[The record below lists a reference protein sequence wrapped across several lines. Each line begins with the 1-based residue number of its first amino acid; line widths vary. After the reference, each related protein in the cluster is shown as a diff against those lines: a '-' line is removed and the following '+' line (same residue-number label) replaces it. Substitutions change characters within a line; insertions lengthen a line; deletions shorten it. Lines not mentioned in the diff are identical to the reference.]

1 MLGREGAI
9 AAATQDGGGGTKAAR
24 RPGRDPARHTAP
36 PPTKLASS
44 LGRARRRAP
53 WTPANT
59 HALLPTA
66 SPFCPPPVGPY
77 YPLGLRDMS
86 RVALTLVPPCART
99 ASLQPLAVPPP
110 EDTAPAREPRQG
122 ITVASAM
129 VVHVGTPHGGTF
141 RRPMP
146 VVPIGA
152 RYTLTRDET
161 RECAR
166 IGHERNRRNRDEGR
180 ASRRYTAHRT
190 DDDISVQGVI
200 GELAFARL
208 FDLSIDIHDTTCR
221 SARTETRFDAV
232 MTPEGW
238 TVDVKTTVGHDAPMR
253 VACWKLPNPPDV
265 YALLVYVNYD
275 PLRPL
280 DARVRALPVIEFR
293 GFASSAAV
301 FAPESRIDTVARDGQ
316 HGVVYVV
323 AQDRLVDRAGLA
335 IEASARPGGV
345 LRHRIDASYAR
356 GTDRGSDA

>member
-1 MLGREGAI
+1 MPGQEGAV
-9 AAATQDGGGGTKAAR
+9 TQVDDGRTKEAR
-24 RPGRDPARHTAP
+24 QAGHELARHSAP

-53 WTPANT
+53 WTPT
-59 HALLPTA
+59 STYTLLPTT

-77 YPLGLRDMS
+77 YPLGVRDMS
-86 RVALTLVPPCART
+86 RVALTLAPPCPRT
-99 ASLQPLAVPPP
+99 TSPPSPAVPPTD
-110 EDTAPAREPRQG
+110 DTAPARDSRHC
-122 ITVASAM
+122 IAIASAM
-129 VVHVGTPHGGTF
+129 VAHVGAPHGGTF
-141 RRPMP
+141 RRPTP

-166 IGHERNRRNRDEGR
+166 IGHERNRRNRNEGR

-238 TVDVKTTVGHDAPMR
+238 TVDVKTTVGRDAPMR

-280 DARVRALPVIEFR
+280 DAHVRALPVIEFR

-323 AQDRLVDRAGLA
+323 AQDGLVDRAGLA
-335 IEASARPGGV
+335 IEASTRPDGA
-345 LRHRIDASYAR
+345 LRHRIDASPLRATPEA
-356 GTDRGSDA
+356 GKA

>member
-1 MLGREGAI
+1 MPGQEGAV
-9 AAATQDGGGGTKAAR
+9 TQGDDRRTKEAR
-24 RPGRDPARHTAP
+24 QPGHESARHTAP

-53 WTPANT
+53 WTPAST
-59 HALLPTA
+59 HALLPAT

-86 RVALTLVPPCART
+86 RVALTLVPPPP
-99 ASLQPLAVPPP
+99 SPAVPPTD
-110 EDTAPAREPRQG
+110 DTAPTREPREG
-122 ITVASAM
+122 IAIASAM
-129 VVHVGTPHGGTF
+129 VVRVGTPHGGTF
-141 RRPMP
+141 RRSTP
-146 VVPIGA
+146 VVPIGT

-238 TVDVKTTVGHDAPMR
+238 TVDVKTTVGRDAPMR

-280 DARVRALPVIEFR
+280 DAHVRALPVIEFR

-345 LRHRIDASYAR
+345 LRHRIDASPPRATPEA
-356 GTDRGSDA
+356 GDA

>member
-1 MLGREGAI
+1 M
-9 AAATQDGGGGTKAAR
+9 
-24 RPGRDPARHTAP
+24 
-36 PPTKLASS
+36 
-44 LGRARRRAP
+44 
-53 WTPANT
+53 
-59 HALLPTA
+59 LPTT
-66 SPFCPPPVGPY
+66 SPFRPPPVGPY

-86 RVALTLVPPCART
+86 RVALTLVPPPDTVA
-99 ASLQPLAVPPP
+99 PPSP
-110 EDTAPAREPRQG
+110 AAPPTDDATPVHEPQQG
-122 ITVASAM
+122 VAVASAM
-129 VVHVGTPHGGTF
+129 VVHVGAPHSGTF
-141 RRPMP
+141 RRPTP
-146 VVPIGA
+146 VVPIGT
-152 RYTLTRDET
+152 RYTLTHDEM
-161 RECAR
+161 RECVR

-180 ASRRYTAHRT
+180 VSRRYTAHRT

-200 GELAFARL
+200 GEWAFARL

-238 TVDVKTTVGHDAPMR
+238 TVDVKTTVGRDAPMR

-275 PLRPL
+275 PVRPL

-301 FAPESRIDTVARDGQ
+301 FAPESRIDTVTRDGQ

-345 LRHRIDASYAR
+345 LRHRVDASPPRTTAEA
-356 GTDRGSDA
+356 SDA